1 MKQATLDVGLLNKLK
16 SLKTAEQVEDFLADQ
31 DLEWKHLGGRDTNEN
46 SVHMVKD
53 PANALNERVTNAID
67 ACLERAVHE
76 NDVDSASSPRE
87 AVSELFGLSKAGYN
101 DMTSNWV
108 RDTADAN
115 INIAIEENSKPNRPV
130 IEIADRGIGQQ
141 PQDFE
146 DTFLSL
152 DRNTKLTKP
161 YLIGKYGQGGSST
174 FAFCEYAII
183 ISRHCDG
190 GDIGWS
196 IVRYNERTSGE
207 EEYSLGVYEYCVLPN
222 GDIPSIPE
230 DEADGWDGSLVR
242 LIEYDATNFKN
253 SLSAGAGNLYTV
265 LHRTMFGSIFPFM
278 LEDRRTERF
287 KGYNGKP
294 KRRTVVGSRYRL
306 DKPSKYVDKSRDFR
320 RVDLGEYGA
329 LRIKYWV
336 LNDRNAVEQFADPT
350 EPIVFTLDGQRHHTE
365 SKRYFKDG
373 TGFNFLKDRII
384 VEVNCEDL
392 SHSGKRAFTS
402 DRESMAD
409 SDQGR
414 KIRRKVIEALS
425 EDDQLE
431 TLNEEYKHKAIRE
444 TSSEQEERAK
454 DLLADLLQNPKQ
466 GDEDEAPAEG
476 GDEEDIELTHDNGD
490 GDEDEGPDELHDY
503 PTYIEIVNKQDPIPA
518 KQGRT
523 LRVEVEVDADWKFE
537 ELERGDITLDLTDF
551 DALTYDRET
560 ALEDGRKYIY
570 ASVDDDAEV
579 DETGVITA
587 VAEWENG
594 RYEDERTVEIVEP
607 PKGSSTGGSGELQSP
622 EITQVTEDNNSL
634 GWDETDVVEFH
645 PDEGDTGRVYVSMFN
660 ENIEPVLEGIPTEDT
675 ARQRKSEYTGY
686 MAYYEVMRETET
698 QESGAEIDE
707 DYVKQEQNRVAK
719 VLMRQIVD
727 GMTPEVV

>member
-1 MKQATLDVGLLNKLK
+1 MRQAKLNVGLLNELK
-16 SLKTAEQVEDFLADQ
+16 SLKTSEQVEDFLEQ
-31 DLEWKHLGGRDTNEN
+31 HDLEWKHLGGRDTNEN

-76 NDVDSASSPRE
+76 NKVDSASSPRE
-87 AVSELFGLSKAGYN
+87 AVTEVFGLSKAGYN
-101 DMTSNWV
+101 DMSPHWV
-108 RDTADAN
+108 KDTADSN
-115 INIAIEENSKPNRPV
+115 INVAIEENSKPNRPV
-130 IEIADRGIGQQ
+130 IEISDQGIGQQ

-190 GDIGWS
+190 GDVGWS
-196 IVRYNERTSGE
+196 IVRYNERTSGD

-230 DEADGWDGSLVR
+230 SEVDDLSGSIVR

-278 LEDRRTERF
+278 LEDRRVERF
-287 KGYNGKP
+287 KGYNDKP

-336 LNDRNAVEQFADPT
+336 LNDRSAVEQFADPT

-365 SKRYFKDG
+365 TKRYFKDG

-414 KIRRKVIEALS
+414 VIRRKVIEALA
-425 EDDQLE
+425 EDDQLDA
-431 TLNEEYKHKAIRE
+431 LNENYKHKAIRE

-454 DLLADLLQNPKQ
+454 DLLADLLQNPKE
-466 GDEDEAPAEG
+466 GDEEEAPAEG
-476 GDEEDIELTHDNGD
+476 GDEEEEEPVYEGGD
-490 GDEDEGPDELHDY
+490 GEEDEGPEELHDY
-503 PTYIEIVNKQDPIPA
+503 PTYVKIINKQTPIPA

-523 LRVEVEVDADWKFE
+523 VRVKIEVDADWKFE
-537 ELERGDITLDLTDF
+537 ELERGEITLDLSDV
-551 DALTYDRET
+551 DGLTYNRET
-560 ALEDGRKYIY
+560 TLEDGRKYIY
-570 ASVDDDAEV
+570 AKV
-579 DETGVITA
+579 DENAEIGESGVITA
-587 VAEWENG
+587 VVEWEDG
-594 RYEDERTVEIVEP
+594 RFEDERDLEIVEP
-607 PKGSSTGGSGELQSP
+607 PKTTSTGGAGELQSP
-622 EITQVTEDNNSL
+622 EITQVTENNNSL

-660 ENIEPVLEGIPTEDT
+660 ENIEPVLEDIPTEDT

-686 MAYYEVMRETET
+686 MAYYEVMRETEA
-698 QESGAEIDE
+698 QEVDADIDE
-707 DYVKQEQNRVAK
+707 TYVKQEQNRVAK

-727 GMTPEVV
+727 GMTPEVM